1 VGSWLAQGEEIIM
14 RIGIIGSGNVG
25 SSLANGLVRHGHD
38 VMLGTRDTQKPAV
51 REFVEASDGRG
62 RAGSYAEAA
71 RYADIVITA
80 YPGSLVEET
89 VSAIGP
95 ENLAGKLVI
104 DTANPILRVDG
115 VASAAYGI
123 DDSAAEVLQRAVP
136 TARVVKA
143 YNTIWAKRM
152 VDPDPAEGS
161 TTMRIA
167 GDDADAKAEVSALL
181 ESTGWKVRDLGDL
194 THARKL
200 EAEVVE
206 WASRTPS
213 E

>member
-1 VGSWLAQGEEIIM
+1 M

-25 SSLANGLVRHGHD
+25 SSLASGLVRHGHD
-38 VMLGTRDTQKPAV
+38 VMLGTRDAQKPAV
-51 REFVEASDGRG
+51 LDFVEASDGRG
-62 RAGSYAEAA
+62 RAGTYTEAA
-71 RYADIVITA
+71 RYGDVVITA
-80 YPGSLVEET
+80 FPGSLVEET

-95 ENLAGKLVI
+95 QNLAGKLVI
-104 DTANPILRVDG
+104 DAVNPIARVDG
-115 VASAAYGI
+115 VVTAAYGD

-143 YNTIWAKRM
+143 YNTIWASRM
-152 VDPDPAEGS
+152 VDPNPAEGS

-167 GDDADAKAEVSALL
+167 GNDPDAKAEVAALL

-200 EAEVVE
+200 EAEVVD
-206 WASRTPS
+206 WAARQSA

>member
-1 VGSWLAQGEEIIM
+1 M

-25 SSLANGLVRHGHD
+25 SSLASGLVRHGHD
-38 VMLGTRDTQKPAV
+38 VMLGTRDAQKPSV

-62 RAGSYAEAA
+62 LAGSYAEAA
-71 RYADIVITA
+71 RYGDIVITA

-95 ENLAGKLVI
+95 ENLAGKTVI
-104 DTANPILRVDG
+104 DTANPIVRIDG

-152 VDPDPAEGS
+152 VDPDPTEGS

-206 WASRTPS
+206 WASRSRP

>member
-1 VGSWLAQGEEIIM
+1 MM

-38 VMLGTRDTQKPAV
+38 VMLGTRDAQKPAV
-51 REFVEASDGRG
+51 REFLEASDGRG
-62 RAGSYAEAA
+62 LAGSYAEAA

-80 YPGSLVEET
+80 YPGSLVEEN

-95 ENLAGKLVI
+95 ENLAGKVII

-181 ESTGWKVRDLGDL
+181 ESTGWKVRDVGDL

-206 WASRTPS
+206 WASRSRS

>member
-1 VGSWLAQGEEIIM
+1 M

-25 SSLANGLVRHGHD
+25 SSLANGLIRHGHD
-38 VMLGTRDTQKPAV
+38 VMLGTRDSEKPSV
-51 REFVEASDGRG
+51 QELVEASDGRG
-62 RAGSYAEAA
+62 RAGSYQEAA
-71 RYADIVITA
+71 RFGDIVITA
-80 YPGSLVEET
+80 FPGSLVEES
-89 VSAIGP
+89 VAAIGA
-95 ENLAGKLVI
+95 ENLAGKLII
-104 DTANPILRVDG
+104 DAVNPIVRVDG
-115 VASAAYGI
+115 VTSAAYGI

-143 YNTIWAKRM
+143 YNTVWSSRM
-152 VDPDPAEGS
+152 VDPDPGEGS

-167 GDDADAKAEVSALL
+167 GNDPDAKAEVTTFL

-200 EAEVVE
+200 EGEVVE
-206 WASRTPS
+206 WASRRS

>member
-1 VGSWLAQGEEIIM
+1 M

-38 VMLGTRDTQKPAV
+38 VMLGTRDSEKPSV

-62 RAGSYAEAA
+62 RTGSYADAA
-71 RYADIVITA
+71 RYGDVVITA

-89 VSAIGP
+89 VAAIGP
-95 ENLAGKLVI
+95 ENLAGKLII
-104 DTANPILRVDG
+104 DAVNPIVRVDG
-115 VASAAYGI
+115 VATAAYGM

-143 YNTIWAKRM
+143 YNTTWFVRM
-152 VDPDPAEGS
+152 VDPDPAEGP

-167 GDDADAKAEVSALL
+167 GDDADAKAEVTALL

-206 WASRTPS
+206 WASRGTG
-213 E
+213 

>member
-1 VGSWLAQGEEIIM
+1 
-14 RIGIIGSGNVG
+14 
-25 SSLANGLVRHGHD
+25 
-38 VMLGTRDTQKPAV
+38 V

-62 RAGSYAEAA
+62 LAGSYAEAA
-71 RYADIVITA
+71 RYGDIVITA

-95 ENLAGKLVI
+95 ENLAGKTVI
-104 DTANPILRVDG
+104 DTANPIMRVDG

-152 VDPDPAEGS
+152 VDPDPTEGS

-206 WASRTPS
+206 WASRNRA